1 MTVIAKMN
9 FVYEGVSYP
18 FEMEF
23 GVGAATVGYM
33 FTLGNYGCDCNRC
46 LFIQETNPEFNN
58 DEDME
63 CGDTIVMTDF
73 TIEPQ

>member
-1 MTVIAKMN
+1 MN
-9 FVYEGVSYP
+9 FVSEGISYP

-23 GVGAATVGYM
+23 ETDEAVEYM
-33 FTLGNYGCDCNRC
+33 FTVGNYGCDCNRC

-58 DEDME
+58 NEDME